1 MAFTKGRW
9 EAYTAHTDGTQYVTA
24 KESNVISGTATATKT
39 AAGDYGLSVAASETM
54 ILAFPLPEII
64 RFGEPHL
71 EEVTPYEQY
80 NPPTG
85 PPYTIAGPT
94 AQSPVSV
101 LKGVQLTSVDLIYS
115 IAGLALTANTVGVF
129 AKQDLNNAAPSIT
142 TLLAQGANGMA
153 TGIQADRYVTN
164 VPIPAAAQ
172 NFIVTPDT
180 VLTVEWD
187 LDTGATGTAVVYGVV
202 FNYNFNLN

>member
-1 MAFTKGRW
+1 M
-9 EAYTAHTDGTQYVTA
+9 
-24 KESNVISGTATATKT
+24 
-39 AAGDYGLSVAASETM
+39 
-54 ILAFPLPEII
+54 
-64 RFGEPHL
+64 
-71 EEVTPYEQY
+71 
-80 NPPTG
+80 
-85 PPYTIAGPT
+85 
-94 AQSPVSV
+94 
-101 LKGVQLTSVDLIYS
+101 QLTSVDLIYS